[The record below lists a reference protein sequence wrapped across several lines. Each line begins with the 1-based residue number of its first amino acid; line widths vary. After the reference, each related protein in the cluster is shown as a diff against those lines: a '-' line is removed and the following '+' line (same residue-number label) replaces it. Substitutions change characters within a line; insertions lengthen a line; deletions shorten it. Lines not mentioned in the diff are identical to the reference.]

1 MEKLSQ
7 FAEVHV
13 VLGNEACDLDSM
25 VSSLVYAFTIYKV
38 RSTINTDILKLT
50 VEQNTKISCK
60 QVLLDINYKSMQATT
75 YHQVCLY

>member
-25 VSSLVYAFTIYKV
+25 VSALVYGFSIYKV
-38 RSTINTDILKLT
+38 RSLRNADIL
-50 VEQNTKISCK
+50 
-60 QVLLDINYKSMQATT
+60 
-75 YHQVCLY
+75 